1 MVSESST
8 PKNGPVD
15 LCVCY
20 PCAPFVIILFQHS
33 LLIWLQ
39 VHDLEQL
46 EFIVAETRGDSGDN
60 DSSTLCENQF
70 PTVDGRNPA
79 IPTLAGMTPYR

>member
-8 PKNGPVD
+8 QKNGPVD

-20 PCAPFVIILFQHS
+20 PCAPFMIILFQHS

-46 EFIVAETRGDSGDN
+46 EFIVAETRGDSGDD

-79 IPTLAGMTPYR
+79 NHPDGYDTL